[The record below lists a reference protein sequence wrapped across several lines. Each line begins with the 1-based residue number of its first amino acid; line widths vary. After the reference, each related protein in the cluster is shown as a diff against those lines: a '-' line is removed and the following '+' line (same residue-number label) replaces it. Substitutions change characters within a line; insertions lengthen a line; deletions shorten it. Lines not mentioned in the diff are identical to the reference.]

1 MQTFLSNVHFQ
12 LILLDIIYWTIKER
26 RQLLPHAEKRH
37 NKWME
42 LTLK

>member
-1 MQTFLSNVHFQ
+1 MQTFLNKVHFQ
-12 LILLDIIYWTIKER
+12 LILAIYWTIKER